1 MAIMIPP
8 TLDDSVTSNAERKIF
23 QWLQKLNW
31 KSCVVLHSLGL
42 SEHVNNIFGEIDF
55 VVISTEGILCIEVKG
70 GIVYRE
76 DGLWH
81 FVNRYGRNNVKNQG
95 PFMQAEGNMQSL
107 RQYLRKRLDKKDPLV
122 RCQYACCV
130 MTPDCRLNAIGPDV
144 IPEVLFDSDSDEN
157 ELGDFFDS
165 SFQYWSDEL
174 ESKHGFRGGLL
185 SQGDVSRAVD
195 LLRGDFRFVPSIS
208 SIINRINRQLT
219 SLTDEQYLLL
229 ENLDV
234 NERLMVSGA
243 AGTGKTLMAI
253 EQCRRET
260 AAGLK
265 VLYLC
270 FNHMIAAYV
279 RRLTDAEGN
288 PWDVYTLHSIMKMMV
303 GKMDSAT
310 ISSEIFVS
318 ELPEHFIEHMSSETE
333 WKPYDVVIIDEG
345 QDLMNKR
352 YMECIDK
359 LVLGGIENGRWTIFY
374 DPQQNL
380 FQTDA
385 EFNEVQQKLVNISAG
400 FRLSINC
407 RNTKQIAFANQ
418 AISNFRQGRILKA
431 EGIVPTYNCYKT
443 LIEERDKIIDVIRSL
458 RTQGVRLKDMVL
470 LSPYAHTNSKSCLY
484 GMEFPQD
491 IGFLRYNEQPEK
503 AHGPYLNAYTIQSF
517 KGMEADVVLLIDIDE
532 FQDTDRRLLN
542 YVAISRARA
551 MLFVFYDS
559 DKEQQRQEMLLQG
572 MLMEQSR

>member
-1 MAIMIPP
+1 MIPP

-443 LIEERDKIIDVIRSL
+443 RNCSEPPAL
-458 RTQGVRLKDMVL
+458 T
-470 LSPYAHTNSKSCLY
+470 
-484 GMEFPQD
+484 
-491 IGFLRYNEQPEK
+491 
-503 AHGPYLNAYTIQSF
+503 
-517 KGMEADVVLLIDIDE
+517 
-532 FQDTDRRLLN
+532 
-542 YVAISRARA
+542 
-551 MLFVFYDS
+551 
-559 DKEQQRQEMLLQG
+559 
-572 MLMEQSR
+572 

>member
-1 MAIMIPP
+1 MAKMIPP

-107 RQYLRKRLDKKDPLV
+107 RQYFRKRLDKKDPLV

-130 MTPDCRLNAIGPDV
+130 MTPDCRLNATGPDV
-144 IPEVLFDSDSDEN
+144 IPEVLFDSGSDEN
-157 ELGDFFDS
+157 ELGDFFDR
-165 SFQYWSDEL
+165 SFQYWSNEL
-174 ESKHGFRGGLL
+174 KSKHGFRGGFL
-185 SQGDVSRAVD
+185 SQGDIRRAVD

-208 SIINRINRQLT
+208 SIINRINRKLMA
-219 SLTDEQYLLL
+219 LTDEQYLFL

-234 NERLMVSGA
+234 NDRLMVSGA

-260 AAGLK
+260 AAGLR

-270 FNHMIAAYV
+270 FNHMIAEYV
-279 RRLTDAEGN
+279 RRLTDIEGK
-288 PWDVYTLHSIMKMMV
+288 PWDVYTLHSIMKMMA
-303 GKMDSAT
+303 GEIDST
-310 ISSEIFVS
+310 IISPKTFAS
-318 ELPEHFIEHMSSETE
+318 ELPKRFIEHMASETG
-333 WKPYDVVIIDEG
+333 WRQYDVLIIDEG
-345 QDLMNKR
+345 QDLMNKC

-359 LVLGGIENGRWTIFY
+359 LVLGGIKNGRWTIFY

-380 FQTDA
+380 YQTDD
-385 EFNEVQQKLVNISAG
+385 EFEVVQKKLMKISAG

-418 AISNFRQGRILKA
+418 AISNFRQGKILKA

-443 LIEERDKIIDVIRSL
+443 LKEERDKIIDVIRSL
-458 RTQGVRLKDMVL
+458 RAQGVGLKDMVV
-470 LSPYAHTNSKSCLY
+470 LSPYAHTNPKSCLY
-484 GMEFPQD
+484 GVTFPQD
-491 IGFLRYNEQPEK
+491 IGFLRFNEIPEMS
-503 AHGPYLNAYTIQSF
+503 HGPYLNVYTIKSF

-532 FQDTDRRLLN
+532 FKDTDRRLLN

-551 MLFVFYDS
+551 MLFVFYES